1 MRRPSHTPTS
11 LQTHA
16 CRLISLHTDPTTLRH
31 NHTPTFWRTASFT
44 RRPSY
49 TRTLLHTNSNTH
61 THTRTHTHIHT
72 HMHTRTH
79 THTHTHT
86 HAHTQTLLHAVPET
100 LRPFLHAVAHTNIF
114 TRNLYTQ
121 RVFHI
126 RTTYPYTHTHR
137 HHPRS
142 IFSPM
147 TDDLYFFFFV
157 FAKPNFR
164 KKTRVRLL
172 PNPISSNE
180 FSVLCVCHITAKKTI
195 SHQNTV
201 SPTHFLSAQIILV
214 KIFLV
219 SRT

>member
-1 MRRPSHTPTS
+1 MRRPSHTLTS

-61 THTRTHTHIHT
+61 THTHTRTR
-72 HMHTRTH
+72 TRTH
-79 THTHTHT
+79 THRRFYTRFLKLWDPFTRSCTHQHF
-86 HAHTQTLLHAVPET
+86 HTQSLHT
-100 LRPFLHAVAHTNIF
+100 KGFS
-114 TRNLYTQ
+114 
-121 RVFHI
+121 
-126 RTTYPYTHTHR
+126 RTHHLPIHTHTHR

-157 FAKPNFR
+157 FAKQISVKKLVSVYCQTQFR
-164 KKTRVRLL
+164 PMTCS
-172 PNPISSNE
+172 ISIL
-180 FSVLCVCHITAKKTI
+180 FHGIFHVI
-195 SHQNTV
+195 HQNSSV
-201 SPTHFLSAQIILV
+201 PRCY
-214 KIFLV
+214 K
-219 SRT
+219 